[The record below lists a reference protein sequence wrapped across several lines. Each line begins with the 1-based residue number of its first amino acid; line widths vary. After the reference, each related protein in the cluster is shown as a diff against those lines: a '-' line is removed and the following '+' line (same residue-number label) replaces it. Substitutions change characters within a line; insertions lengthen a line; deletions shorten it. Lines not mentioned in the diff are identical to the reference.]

1 MDKRKPIGRSAA
13 ELGVI
18 FERLPEARLC
28 FDIAHA
34 RQFDGT
40 MIEARRILTRFGDR
54 VGQIHISE
62 VSSRSTH
69 ERISRYAAS
78 AFQHVSRL
86 IPPDVPIIIES
97 RIAPEQIDAEV
108 ETALSALEPY
118 AVLRESA

>member
-1 MDKRKPIGRSAA
+1 
-13 ELGVI
+13 
-18 FERLPEARLC
+18 
-28 FDIAHA
+28 
-34 RQFDGT
+34 